1 METHVSHALP
11 THPSIRY
18 LEIDELTAL
27 LGAAD
32 NEAMVY
38 NWLMTEAGASN
49 VRRVETRDFVVATIR
64 ADRAAAAFGNL
75 RFDRFSHRTHTQAH
89 ILRSASVSFKSTPLC
104 VVEAHYHTST
114 LTH

>member
-1 METHVSHALP
+1 M
-11 THPSIRY
+11 
-18 LEIDELTAL
+18 EIDELTAL

-89 ILRSASVSFKSTPLC
+89 ILRSASVSFKSNLHWAEP
-104 VVEAHYHTST
+104 HYHTST